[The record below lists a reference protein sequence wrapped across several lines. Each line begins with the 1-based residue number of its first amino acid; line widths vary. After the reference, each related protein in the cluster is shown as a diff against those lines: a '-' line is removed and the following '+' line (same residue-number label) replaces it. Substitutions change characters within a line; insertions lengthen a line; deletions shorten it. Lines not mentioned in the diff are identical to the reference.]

1 MSSSSQS
8 LEALLLRLEEQ
19 LVAEPESAELVAEE
33 LSAFAATLR
42 ESASL
47 ARVASDSSIDSAAR
61 QGLVRGLLTDRLSA
75 GTLALVEL
83 AVSLRWNSMRDLP
96 KAVETAAEL
105 ATIRSASDPRVLI
118 EELFSFE
125 QSLFASPQLQDALAH
140 PGRSVQD
147 KTALVEALLGGSA
160 MPATVRLVREAL
172 NGYHGPML
180 AALAHFKNFAA
191 ESLNSR
197 VAVVRVARPLKE
209 QERARLIAALEAD
222 FGTRVQLNELVEPN
236 ILGGIRV
243 EMGHNVID
251 GAVSTRVDEARRR
264 LAS

>member
-1 MSSSSQS
+1 MSSSSLS
-8 LEALLLRLEEQ
+8 LESLLLRLEEQ
-19 LVAEPESAELVAEE
+19 IAARPEGAELLAEE
-33 LSAFAATLR
+33 LSAVAATLR
-42 ESASL
+42 ESPSL
-47 ARVASDSSIDSAAR
+47 ARVASDSSIDSSAR
-61 QGLVRGLLTDRLSA
+61 QRLVRELLADRLSA
-75 GTLALVEL
+75 ESLSLVEL
-83 AVSLRWNSMRDLP
+83 AVSLRWNAMRDLP
-96 KAVETAAEL
+96 AAIETAADL
-105 ATIRSASDPRVLI
+105 ATIRSASEARLLI

-147 KTALVEALLGGSA
+147 KTALVERLLGGKA
-160 MPATVRLVREAL
+160 MPATIRLVRQAL

-180 AALAHFKNFAA
+180 AALAHYKSFAA
-191 ESLNSR
+191 ESLNRR

-209 QERARLIAALEAD
+209 QERTRLIAALEAD
-222 FGTRVQLNELVEPN
+222 FGTSVQLNELVEPN

-243 EMGHNVID
+243 EIGHNVID

>member
-1 MSSSSQS
+1 MSSSSLS

-19 LVAEPESAELVAEE
+19 LAAEPESAELLAEE
-33 LSAFAATLR
+33 LAAFAATLR
-42 ESASL
+42 GSASL
-47 ARVASDSSIDSAAR
+47 ARVASDSSIDSSAR
-61 QGLVRGLLTDRLSA
+61 QGLVRELLADRLSA
-75 GTLALVEL
+75 GSLALVEQ

-105 ATIRSASDPRVLI
+105 ATIRSASDVRMLI

-140 PGRSVQD
+140 PGRTVED
-147 KTALVEALLGGSA
+147 KTALVERLLGGSA
-160 MPATVRLVREAL
+160 MPATVSLVRQGL
-172 NGYHGPML
+172 DGYHGPML
-180 AALAHFKNFAA
+180 AALAHYKNFAA

-222 FGTRVQLNELVEPN
+222 FGTHVQLNELVEPN